1 MLLSCIRGETG
12 KARET
17 RFPYVYYMSS
27 QKVEDLRA
35 YKVRTVNQ
43 TLDEATGMRKK
54 AWRSTMCEQS
64 DFRILVEDDGSESG
78 VIRELI
84 YMVVR
89 FIAWWFTM
97 KVSESE
103 PKAMLKRYLSCIR
116 ARLASKGRR
125 SKRA

>member
-1 MLLSCIRGETG
+1 MRCP
-12 KARET
+12 
-17 RFPYVYYMSS
+17 FYYMSS

-64 DFRILVEDDGSESG
+64 DFRILVEDDESESG

-89 FIAWWFTM
+89 FIAWWFT
-97 KVSESE
+97 KKKSC
-103 PKAMLKRYLSCIR
+103 RLSDSSVCF
-116 ARLASKGRR
+116 K
-125 SKRA
+125 K

>member
-1 MLLSCIRGETG
+1 MRCP
-12 KARET
+12 
-17 RFPYVYYMSS
+17 FYYMSS

-64 DFRILVEDDGSESG
+64 DFRILVEDDESESG

-89 FIAWWFTM
+89 FIAWGFTM
-97 KVSESE
+97 KRSYRDSQ
-103 PKAMLKRYLSCIR
+103 KKR
-116 ARLASKGRR
+116 RLPL
-125 SKRA
+125 

>member
-1 MLLSCIRGETG
+1 
-12 KARET
+12 
-17 RFPYVYYMSS
+17 
-27 QKVEDLRA
+27 
-35 YKVRTVNQ
+35 
-43 TLDEATGMRKK
+43 
-54 AWRSTMCEQS
+54 MCEQS
-64 DFRILVEDDGSESG
+64 DFRVLVEDDESESG

-116 ARLASKGRR
+116 GETAQP
-125 SKRA
+125 

>member
-1 MLLSCIRGETG
+1 MRCP
-12 KARET
+12 
-17 RFPYVYYMSS
+17 FYYMSS

-64 DFRILVEDDGSESG
+64 DFRHYGMQRAKASAHSMRALAILVEDDESESG

-89 FIAWWFTM
+89 FIAWWFT
-97 KVSESE
+97 KKKSC
-103 PKAMLKRYLSCIR
+103 RLSDSSVCF
-116 ARLASKGRR
+116 K
-125 SKRA
+125 K

>member
-1 MLLSCIRGETG
+1 
-12 KARET
+12 
-17 RFPYVYYMSS
+17 MSS

-64 DFRILVEDDGSESG
+64 DFRILVEDDESESG

-116 ARLASKGRR
+116 EGGVHHAKGMIQDDSDRPGR
-125 SKRA
+125 

>member
-1 MLLSCIRGETG
+1 MYTCSLSEQRPKV
-12 KARET
+12 KASLAMT
-17 RFPYVYYMSS
+17 VYYMSS

-64 DFRILVEDDGSESG
+64 DFRILVEDDESESG

-89 FIAWWFTM
+89 FIAWWFT
-97 KVSESE
+97 
-103 PKAMLKRYLSCIR
+103 I
-116 ARLASKGRR
+116 
-125 SKRA
+125 

>member
-1 MLLSCIRGETG
+1 
-12 KARET
+12 
-17 RFPYVYYMSS
+17 MSS

-64 DFRILVEDDGSESG
+64 DFRILVEDDESESG

-89 FIAWWFTM
+89 FIAWWFTIILTFTSAACQQFQTDPAFK
-97 KVSESE
+97 KVTEAYHFTA
-103 PKAMLKRYLSCIR
+103 PL
-116 ARLASKGRR
+116 
-125 SKRA
+125 